1 MSQEGVVNLPESRM
15 VEGYAI
21 VFNTE
26 SRDLGGFTETIEPSA
41 LEGVLEMSDILCLLN
56 HNEDKGVLAR
66 CNKGV
71 GSLELEIDDKGLKY
85 RFEAPHT
92 TLGDELLEGLKR
104 GDISASSFAFVVGE
118 DKWTKRGDGT
128 YLRSIGKIK
137 EMFDVSPVYRAAYDS
152 TSVKADT
159 RGMDEAK
166 AKEKIE
172 LEKYYNQ
179 LRRELNDKY

>member
-71 GSLELEIDDKGLKY
+71 GSLELEIDY
-85 RFEAPHT
+85 
-92 TLGDELLEGLKR
+92 
-104 GDISASSFAFVVGE
+104 
-118 DKWTKRGDGT
+118 
-128 YLRSIGKIK
+128 
-137 EMFDVSPVYRAAYDS
+137 
-152 TSVKADT
+152 
-159 RGMDEAK
+159 
-166 AKEKIE
+166 
-172 LEKYYNQ
+172 
-179 LRRELNDKY
+179 